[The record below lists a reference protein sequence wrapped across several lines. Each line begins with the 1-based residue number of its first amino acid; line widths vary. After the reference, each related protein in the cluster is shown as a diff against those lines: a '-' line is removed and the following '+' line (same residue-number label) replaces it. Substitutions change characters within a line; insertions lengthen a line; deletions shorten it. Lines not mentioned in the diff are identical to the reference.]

1 MTCGLEYSLIVYIY
15 APPPPKYGLS
25 ITLFDIYKWIIKYI
39 IFAVFPNY
47 WIE

>member
-25 ITLFDIYKWIIKYI
+25 ITEIN
-39 IFAVFPNY
+39 NY
-47 WIE
+47 